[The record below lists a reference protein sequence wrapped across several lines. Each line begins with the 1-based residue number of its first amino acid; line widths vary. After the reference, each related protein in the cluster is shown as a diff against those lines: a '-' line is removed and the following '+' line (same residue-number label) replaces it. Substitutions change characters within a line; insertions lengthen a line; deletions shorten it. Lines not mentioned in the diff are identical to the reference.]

1 MKKITAFCISILL
14 LICVMG
20 GCANVEKGNDNRKI
34 NIVASIFPVYDWV
47 REIAGNSAEVTML
60 IDNGVD
66 PHSFQPS
73 AEDIVKI
80 SNCDMFIYTGG
91 ESDEWMEDAL
101 KEAVNKNM
109 TVVNLLDVLS
119 DDVKQEEIVEGMQGE
134 KSGETENDEH
144 VWLSLKNAEL
154 FCGYISGKLGE
165 INEEHK
171 DEYALN
177 TKKYI
182 KRLSAVDRD
191 YKTAVENARIKTLVF
206 ADRFPFRYMFD
217 DYGLSYYAAFPGC
230 EADAEASFE
239 TITFLAKKIDEL
251 KLNSIFQIDGS
262 DGSLA
267 RTVKNCTRSKNQE
280 ILTLNSMQS
289 VTLEQSEDKT
299 TYLSVMKNN
308 LKILKRALK

>member
-1 MKKITAFCISILL
+1 
-14 LICVMG
+14 
-20 GCANVEKGNDNRKI
+20 
-34 NIVASIFPVYDWV
+34 
-47 REIAGNSAEVTML
+47 
-60 IDNGVD
+60 
-66 PHSFQPS
+66 
-73 AEDIVKI
+73 
-80 SNCDMFIYTGG
+80 MFIYTGG

-109 TVVNLLDVLS
+109 TVVNLLNVLS

-134 KSGETENDEH
+134 KSGEAENDEH

-165 INEEHK
+165 INKEHK

-182 KRLSAVDRD
+182 KKLSAVDRD

-262 DGSLA
+262 DGSLP

>member
-20 GCANVEKGNDNRKI
+20 GCANVEKGNDNGKI

-47 REIAGNSAEVTML
+47 REIAGNSADVTML

-119 DDVKQEEIVEGMQGE
+119 DDVKREEIVEGMQGE
-134 KSGETENDEH
+134 KSGEAENDEH

-165 INEEHK
+165 INKEHK

-267 RTVKNCTRSKNQE
+267 RTVKNCTGSKNQE

>member
-14 LICVMG
+14 LICVMS
-20 GCANVEKGNDNRKI
+20 GCANAEKGNDNGKI

-47 REIAGNSAEVTML
+47 REIAGDSAEVTML

-80 SNCDMFIYTGG
+80 SNCDMFIYIGG

-134 KSGETENDEH
+134 KSGEAENDEH

-154 FCGYISGKLGE
+154 FCSYISGKLGE
-165 INEEHK
+165 INAEHK

-262 DGSLA
+262 NGSLP

>member
-20 GCANVEKGNDNRKI
+20 GCVKEEKGNDNGKI

-47 REIAGNSAEVTML
+47 REIAGNSADVTML

-134 KSGETENDEH
+134 KSGEAENDEH

-165 INEEHK
+165 INKEHK

-191 YKTAVENARIKTLVF
+191 YKTAIENARIKTLVF

>member
-1 MKKITAFCISILL
+1 MKKITAFCISVLL
-14 LICVMG
+14 LICIMS
-20 GCANVEKGNDNRKI
+20 GCAKAENGNENGKI

-119 DDVKQEEIVEGMQGE
+119 DDVKREEIVEGMQGE
-134 KSGETENDEH
+134 KSGEAENDEH

-165 INEEHK
+165 INEEYK

-191 YKTAVENARIKTLVF
+191 YKTVVENARIKTLVF